1 MKAGQVF
8 IGVLGAL
15 LVFSGLTFLFE
26 RHMEN
31 QARMRQVEQ
40 MDEEMDETIRLL
52 EEETKKLLKGNEKKR

>member
-52 EEETKKLLKGNEKKR
+52 EEETKKLLKGTEKKR